1 GSQGVNQSDIEVA
14 PEPLRPMTP
23 VVPEERE
30 DACEPCRIVNQVSTA
45 FPGFRLG
52 QVKPL
57 RIEQRSI
64 LNVHGEL
71 EECPLARRTKN
82 RACSTAVADGL
93 VVAHAGIVGVTR
105 VLQDTSCPLVA
116 QQPVHT
122 DADLG

>member
-1 GSQGVNQSDIEVA
+1 
-14 PEPLRPMTP
+14 MTP

-30 DACEPCRIVNQVSTA
+30 DASERGRVVNQALTA
-45 FPGFRLG
+45 FPSFGFR

-71 EECPLARRTKN
+71 EECPRARRTKDLG
-82 RACSTAVADGL
+82 CSTAVADGL

-105 VLQDTSCPLVA
+105 VL
-116 QQPVHT
+116 
-122 DADLG
+122 